1 MAFMTTPLLTKA
13 NTILSQ
19 LGGAGRLGVMIGAHT
34 FLGTPEGALSFRF
47 KARAKDGINYVRVTL
62 QSDDTY
68 RLEML
73 QLRGVNSYSRAD
85 VEGLHAEDLVRVIS
99 ERTGLA
105 LTMPRVIGL

>member
-1 MAFMTTPLLTKA
+1 MTTTLLEKA

-19 LGGAGRLGVMIGAHT
+19 LGGAGRLGIMIGAHN

-68 RLEML
+68 RLEL
-73 QLRGVNSYSRAD
+73 FQLRGVNSYSRAD
-85 VEGLHAEDLVRVIS
+85 LPGLYAEDLGRIIS
-99 ERTGLA
+99 ERTGLT